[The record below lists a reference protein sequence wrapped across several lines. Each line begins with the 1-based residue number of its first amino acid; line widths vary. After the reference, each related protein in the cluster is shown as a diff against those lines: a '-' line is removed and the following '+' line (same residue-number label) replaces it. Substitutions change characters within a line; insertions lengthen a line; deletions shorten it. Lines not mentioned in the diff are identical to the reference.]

1 MRSSRRVARHSPV
14 VYLRL
19 RRRGMLIIDNLRKLT
34 SLRYSSQQNL
44 RRKFSQSTC
53 CYEYGAEGWRAETGS
68 QVKWTVA
75 SKGTCVNVS
84 LQLQENQIA
93 MSPNFMLNVMYEHSY
108 DITCSIFSGIFRRH
122 FPLLALSLFYHTIA
136 TKRLLLLALLLGFC
150 PIFFQ
155 SHNS

>member
-1 MRSSRRVARHSPV
+1 
-14 VYLRL
+14 
-19 RRRGMLIIDNLRKLT
+19 MLFIYNLRKLT

-44 RRKFSQSTC
+44 RRKVSQFTC

-68 QVKWTVA
+68 QVKWTVS

-108 DITCSIFSGIFRRH
+108 DITCSILSGIF
-122 FPLLALSLFYHTIA
+122 S
-136 TKRLLLLALLLGFC
+136 
-150 PIFFQ
+150 
-155 SHNS
+155 